1 MRQAEHRTGV
11 MSLGCH
17 CGMAPVV
24 ARELPIRENVV
35 DRHRGPMKRGDNAMI
50 ELVPREDDDLA
61 FLELA
66 QRIMNGAVAALD
78 VREVYLVHIDN
89 WFDYKW
95 LGFWSTW
102 KKSELTQL
110 FVPPFNPNRVRSEHH
125 FVWDSKGLE
134 FISAAHKKPLH
145 RRQPGRSPTF
155 AKPLDR
161 VSKSAA
167 FIWYSGNTVTNTAG
181 SLMLNLSGAGA
192 YAWYASFTKDVHW
205 KVDGERRIAR
215 RELVTFE
222 ERGREMEP
230 ARI

>member
-1 MRQAEHRTGV
+1 
-11 MSLGCH
+11 
-17 CGMAPVV
+17 MAPVV

-78 VREVYLVHIDN
+78 VPEVYLVHIDN

-95 LGFWSTW
+95 LGFWSRGEE
-102 KKSELTQL
+102 KELTVL
-110 FVPPFNPNRVRSEHH
+110 CVPPFNPNRVRSEQH
-125 FVWDSKGLE
+125 FVWDAPGSRL
-134 FISAAHKKPLH
+134 ISAVHDKPLH
-145 RRQPGRSPTF
+145 RRQPGRQKPF
-155 AKPLDR
+155 AMPLDR

-181 SLMLNLSGAGA
+181 CLMLYLSGPGA

-205 KVDGERRIAR
+205 KFDAERRIAR